1 MKRIIALA
9 AALIMALTLTSCFG
23 TGMGNSAGTA
33 TADQGSAAE
42 VASYDKDFEGL
53 QKYITDRNANS
64 EKQEIFYDIVGADNG
79 VRYVFNKNAYV
90 EIYDFSSMKNDV
102 AKNIIADIKDDGKF
116 RPIEDGTQMNGAV
129 TDSGK
134 YVLAWDSTR
143 GYDYDNKVA
152 TAELL
157 ENW

>member
-9 AALIMALTLTSCFG
+9 AALIMALTLTGCFG

-64 EKQEIFYDIVGADNG
+64 E
-79 VRYVFNKNAYV
+79 
-90 EIYDFSSMKNDV
+90 
-102 AKNIIADIKDDGKF
+102 NILIA
-116 RPIEDGTQMNGAV
+116 
-129 TDSGK
+129 
-134 YVLAWDSTR
+134 
-143 GYDYDNKVA
+143 
-152 TAELL
+152 
-157 ENW
+157 